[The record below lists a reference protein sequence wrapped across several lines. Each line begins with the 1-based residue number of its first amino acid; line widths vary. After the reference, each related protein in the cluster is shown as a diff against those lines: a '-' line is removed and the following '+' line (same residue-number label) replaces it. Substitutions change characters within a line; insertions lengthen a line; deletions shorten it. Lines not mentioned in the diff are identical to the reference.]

1 MFNLTFCYRCRVVDP
16 CSVLLREA
24 ADELAVHYQ
33 TAYKWVV
40 SGALPATM
48 VRGRYVIDR
57 GDLAEFARRRDAP
70 VAPRA
75 RISARRPER
84 LDKAADRLYAALVA
98 GEELVVR
105 QIAVA
110 LIEKGVP
117 LATVLQDTVSPALRR
132 IGADWSAGDSAIWVE
147 HRASAI
153 VERLLGHLR
162 SEPRGRRRG
171 TVVVAAVAGDLHNLP
186 SAMAA
191 AALRADNWAV
201 QHLGSDMPAGEILRF
216 CAENDVDLAVITVTT
231 AGLAPTAERTAHELR
246 SAGVATLI
254 GGSGHTLDEL
264 QIEARAAVRATS
276 PL

>member
-1 MFNLTFCYRCRVVDP
+1 MVDL
-16 CSVLLREA
+16 CSLPLRAA

-33 TAYKWVV
+33 TAYKWVA

-70 VAPRA
+70 VAPRT
-75 RISARRPER
+75 RILARRPEH
-84 LDKAADRLYAALVA
+84 LDKAADRLHAALVA
-98 GEELVVR
+98 GDESVVR
-105 QIAVA
+105 RIAVT

-132 IGADWSAGDSAIWVE
+132 IGADWSAGDSSIWVE

-171 TVVVAAVAGDLHNLP
+171 TVVVAAVSGDLHNLP

-201 QHLGSDMPAGEILRF
+201 QHFGSDMPAGEILRF

-231 AGLAPTAERTAHELR
+231 TGLATAAERAAHELR
-246 SAGVATLI
+246 SAGVATLV
-254 GGSGHTLDEL
+254 GGSGRTLDEL
-264 QIEARAAVRATS
+264 RIEARAAVRAAS
-276 PL
+276 PLAAHPPA